1 MKDIQTAWRMA
12 LRDLRGGVAG
22 FRIFLFSLGLGV
34 AAIAGVGSLTSSILS
49 GLQANGQQILGADV
63 DLRLIHREPSEPA
76 QDWLAAN
83 SESVSRSLTMRTI
96 VRATSSDARTLS
108 ELKAVDD
115 LYPLYGQFRLEGGGD
130 PAVALGLAN
139 DRYGVV
145 AASELADRLDVRVGE
160 VLRVGDAEVE
170 LRGIIAEEPDR
181 ASSGAVLL
189 GPRLMISV
197 DALPATNLI
206 QPGSMIF
213 RHYRVKLPPGA
224 DLAGFVST
232 LQDRFPD
239 EGWRV
244 RDSRRGA
251 PGVES
256 FIERLRVFLILVGLT
271 ALLVGGVGVGN
282 AVKAHLDTK
291 RRSIAILKCL
301 GATGGDIT
309 RIFMIQILV
318 LGTVGIVAGLIVGG
332 LVPFIVGS
340 LMAQVLPV
348 APEANLFAVPLL
360 LATLYGIL
368 ITLTFALWPL
378 GSARRTSA
386 ASLFRAMLG
395 DGGERPP
402 RSFIIGTVLSLAGL
416 AGLTLASSDQPEF
429 AAYFVLGAAGC
440 FAVLWLAAQGVMRA
454 AARVKGPRSST
465 FRMAL
470 ANLHRP
476 GAPTVSVMISL
487 GLGVTL
493 LAAVALIEGNVK
505 GQVDRRVAEEAPA
518 FFFIDIQPHQLD
530 PFLATANGIDGVSNV
545 QTVPT
550 LRGRITR
557 LKGEVPDESKVDPGE
572 AWVLR
577 GDRGLTYA
585 ANPPEN
591 SPIVEGEWWPADYQ
605 GEPLISFEKEA
616 AVGLGLEIGDTITI
630 NVLGRDIT
638 ARIASLREIDWGTF
652 AINYLFIFDPATLA
666 GAPHTHLATA
676 HAEGAAEQQL
686 YRAVTDQFANV
697 SAIRVKEAMTLFD
710 KILGQVATAI
720 RAASGVTLFAGMLV
734 LAGAIAAGHRRRVRE
749 SVVLKVIGA
758 TRGQILRINAA
769 EFAVLGCVTAI
780 VAAVAG
786 SAAGWGVITF
796 VMQGEFTILP
806 ARLAVVIFGAII
818 LTTLL
823 GLLGAWR
830 ALGRKPA
837 AELRVE

>member
-1 MKDIQTAWRMA
+1 MQSILTAFRIA
-12 LRDLRGGVAG
+12 RRDLRGGIAG

-34 AAIAGVGSLTSSILS
+34 AAIAGVGSLTASILS
-49 GLQANGQQILGADV
+49 GLQSNGQTMLGADV
-63 DLRLIHREPSEPA
+63 DLRLIHREASAEA
-76 QDWLAAN
+76 QDWLSAN
-83 SESVSRSLTMRTI
+83 SQAVGTTLTMRTI
-96 VRATSSDARTLS
+96 VRATSSDARTLA

-115 LYPLYGQFRLEGGGD
+115 IYPHYGVMELQGGGD
-130 PAVALGLAN
+130 LKSALELRDG
-139 DRYGVV
+139 YFGVV
-145 AASELADRLDVRVGE
+145 AAPELVDRIRANVGDRLRI
-160 VLRVGDAEVE
+160 GDTEVE
-170 LRGIIAEEPDR
+170 LRGIIAVEPDR
-181 ASSGAVLL
+181 VSSGAVLL
-189 GPRLMISV
+189 GPRIMIST
-197 DALPATNLI
+197 DAMPDTGLI

-213 RHYRVKLPPGA
+213 RHYRVKLPPNA
-224 DLAGFVST
+224 DLPGFVAT
-232 LQDRFPD
+232 LQERFPD

-291 RRSIAILKCL
+291 RRSIAVLKCL
-301 GATGGDIT
+301 GATGNDIT
-309 RIFMIQILV
+309 RIFMLQIMI
-318 LGTVGIVAGLIVGG
+318 LGAVGILAGLIVGG
-332 LVPFIVGS
+332 MVPFLIAN
-340 LMAQVLPV
+340 LLAEVLPV
-348 APEANLFAVPLL
+348 SPDAGFYLLPLL
-360 LATLYGIL
+360 LATAYGIL

-386 ASLFRAMLG
+386 ASLFRSLLG
-395 DGGERPP
+395 DSSQRPP
-402 RSFIIGTVLSLAGL
+402 ATFIIGTVLSLTGL
-416 AGLTLASSDQPEF
+416 AGLTLISSDQPYF
-429 AAYFVLGAAGC
+429 ALWFIIGAAVC
-440 FAVLWLAAQGVMRA
+440 FSVLWLAALGVMRL
-454 AARVKGPRSST
+454 AARFKGPRSST

-493 LAAVALIEGNVK
+493 LAAIALIEGNVK

-530 PFLATANGIDGVSNV
+530 AFLKTANAIDGVSKIE
-545 QTVPT
+545 TVPT
-550 LRGRITR
+550 LRGRITH
-557 LKGEVPDESKVDPGE
+557 LNGVVPDESTVDPNE

-585 ANPPEN
+585 KLPPPN
-591 SPIVEGEWWPADYQ
+591 SPIVAGEWWPDDYQ
-605 GEPLISFEKEA
+605 GEPLISFEDEA
-616 AVGLGLEIGDTITI
+616 AAGLGVGIGDTMTI

-638 ARIASLREIDWGTF
+638 ARIASLRKIDWGTF
-652 AINYLFIFDPATLA
+652 AINYLLVFDPATLA

-676 HAEGAAEQQL
+676 HATGAAEQKL

-697 SAIRVKEAMTLFD
+697 SAIRVKEAMVMFD
-710 KILGQVATAI
+710 QILGQVATAI
-720 RAASGVTLFAGMLV
+720 RAASGVTLFAGLLV

-758 TRGQILRINAA
+758 TRGQILKINAT
-769 EFAVLGCVTAI
+769 EFAVLGLVTAI
-780 VAAVAG
+780 VAAIAG
-786 SAAGWGVITF
+786 SAAAWGVITF
-796 VMQGEFTILP
+796 VMQGEFFIMP
-806 ARLAVVIFGAII
+806 ARLAVVIIGAIM

-823 GLLGAWR
+823 GLFGAWR